1 LEVKKRQKDIKES
14 LGKEGREESREWR
27 RDNQPNDVKQND
39 AQYKNTKSRHSA

>member
-27 RDNQPNDVKQND
+27 RDNQPNGVQHND
-39 AQYKNTKSRHSA
+39 AECKNTE